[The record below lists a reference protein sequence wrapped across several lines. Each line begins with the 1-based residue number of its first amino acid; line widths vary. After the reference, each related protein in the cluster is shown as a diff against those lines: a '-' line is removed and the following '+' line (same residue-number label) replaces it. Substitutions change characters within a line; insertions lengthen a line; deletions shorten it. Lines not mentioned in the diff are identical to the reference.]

1 MLLTSYETAV
11 RDKHQFLIAFF
22 PQSYQVRGMY
32 IATQFPL
39 ENTVNDFWRM
49 IWEKKSNCV
58 VMLANEEEDPVSR
71 ASIYC

>member
-1 MLLTSYETAV
+1 
-11 RDKHQFLIAFF
+11 
-22 PQSYQVRGMY
+22 MY

-71 ASIYC
+71 ASIFCLLQKVGLTSVFGFYSV